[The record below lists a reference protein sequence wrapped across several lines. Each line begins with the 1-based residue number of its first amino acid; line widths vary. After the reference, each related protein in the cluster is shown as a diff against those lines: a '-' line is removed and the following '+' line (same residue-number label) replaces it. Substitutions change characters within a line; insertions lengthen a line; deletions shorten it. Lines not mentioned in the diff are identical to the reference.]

1 MPLKAILHE
10 SCGCYVYITSAK
22 CSFSKSKLN
31 LKKLQFVAMCMEIN
45 VIEIEYVNSSPL
57 RRQNRPFFGKRGLLE
72 GILCTKSNGLE
83 NVSMWDKEQ
92 RQQQKERFL
101 QTILFNYCRSV
112 QNQPT
117 YQQVFVP
124 CKPFDG
130 YSRTIQEGV
139 CFILFWQTFPFLAK
153 SFTTL
158 QLKIERLC
166 TFLYAR

>member
-1 MPLKAILHE
+1 
-10 SCGCYVYITSAK
+10 
-22 CSFSKSKLN
+22 
-31 LKKLQFVAMCMEIN
+31 MCMEIN

-57 RRQNRPFFGKRGLLE
+57 RRQNGLFFGKRGLLE

-117 YQQVFVP
+117 FQQVFVP

-130 YSRTIQEGV
+130 YSRTIQEGESASS
-139 CFILFWQTFPFLAK
+139 FLGKLFPSLPKVFSL
-153 SFTTL
+153 SL
-158 QLKIERLC
+158 QLKIERLSM
-166 TFLYAR
+166 FLYAR

>member
-1 MPLKAILHE
+1 MKAAAD
-10 SCGCYVYITSAK
+10 VFTSHLLNAHTFQNQNWIYRTF
-22 CSFSKSKLN
+22 SFVS
-31 LKKLQFVAMCMEIN
+31 MCMEIN

-57 RRQNRPFFGKRGLLE
+57 RRQNGLFFGKRGLLE

-117 YQQVFVP
+117 FQQVFVP

-139 CFILFWQTFPFLAK
+139 CFILFGQTFPFLAK
-153 SFTTL
+153 SFFPLFTTQDRTL
-158 QLKIERLC
+158 EYVFVC
-166 TFLYAR
+166 